1 MPIHLTQKTYQTVVG
16 VTPSTVWSRFKDLPH
31 TKGVGARNYHL
42 AAVLPTVRVS
52 EKGCIR
58 DLFETATQDHG
69 ANFVG
74 EGCLPVCHRLIEWLD
89 ETQRGR
95 LYRVQVLYTEALVRG
110 LQTSHIFEHLDA
122 LRLKLILHPGILRF
136 VVLNDAKDLPDFK
149 GGFPVGFAISNAR
162 YEPIFTEQET
172 V

>member
-1 MPIHLTQKTYQTVVG
+1 MPIHVTQKTYQTVVG

-42 AAVLPTVRVS
+42 AAVLPTIRAS

-58 DLFETATQDHG
+58 DLFEVAKQESG
-69 ANFVG
+69 PYFVG
-74 EGCLPVCHRLIEWLD
+74 EGVLPACHRLVAWLD
-89 ETQRGR
+89 AAQGER
-95 LYRVQVLYTEALVRG
+95 LYRLQVRFTDALVRG

-136 VVLNDAKDLPDFK
+136 VVLGDAKDLPDFTS
-149 GGFPVGFAISNAR
+149 GWAVGWSLVNAR
-162 YEPIFTEQET
+162 YEPVFAEQET
-172 V
+172 T